1 METKDKMSKM
11 DRKSLLSS
19 FMTMLISVDY
29 QEAIASGT
37 SFRSGA
43 MLMKVAKPRPPV
55 IDPLDA
61 LRPPPL
67 PSSVTR
73 DIKPNSRLKS
83 AATRDQKIKKEP
95 LFLSYIDDEAVESSA
110 DESDDTMS
118 EEGKAFIDDGDIH
131 PISRKN
137 NGRPRARISG
147 TSPIP
152 TTLKKKPKKEEPVQV
167 ECSSDE
173 MDGIESVPDDVV
185 KEAQNQKVD
194 DVKSEDDSMDG
205 IESVYDVESVSAQL
219 DDVPV
224 DPPVTRRPR
233 TAAKPVIAQDTANVD
248 HLRQSSPDSDSDVE
262 MLDGCKVVQDPLP
275 IQQRGDIDMDNEKG
289 SDADDESDDDDLDI
303 MKYVRH
309 PVQPVKTENVP
320 QPPGPS
326 EDYLSVASSFDEV
339 NGEEP
344 YYEDD
349 DDCKS
354 PTPAELINR
363 LLAWHTN
370 ASRLDSTQ
378 SAPS

>member
-1 METKDKMSKM
+1 
-11 DRKSLLSS
+11 
-19 FMTMLISVDY
+19 
-29 QEAIASGT
+29 
-37 SFRSGA
+37 
-43 MLMKVAKPRPPV
+43 MLMKVAKPRPPK

-73 DIKPNSRLKS
+73 DIKPKSRLKS
-83 AATRDQKIKKEP
+83 AANRDQKIKKEP
-95 LFLSYIDDEAVESSA
+95 LFLSYIDDEAVESSG

-118 EEGKAFIDDGDIH
+118 EEGKAFIDDGDNH
-131 PISRKN
+131 PTSRKN

-147 TSPIP
+147 RSPTSN
-152 TTLKKKPKKEEPVQV
+152 TMKNPKKEKPVKI

-233 TAAKPVIAQDTANVD
+233 TAAKPAIAQDTADVD
-248 HLRQSSPDSDSDVE
+248 HKRQGSPDSDSDTYFDSDVE

-326 EDYLSVASSFDEV
+326 EDYLSPASSFDEV

-349 DDCKS
+349 DDCES
-354 PTPAELINR
+354 RTPAELIYR
-363 LLAWHTN
+363 LITWHPD
-370 ASRLDSTQ
+370 AS
-378 SAPS
+378 